1 MGKSFRRLMTIV
13 NKEWLHVIRDV
24 RALGLVIILP
34 VMLLILLGF
43 AASNDIENIPMAIAD
58 QSKSDQS
65 RQMIDLY
72 VASGYFQVVAEAYN
86 EEEILRLL
94 DQGTAQVG
102 LMIPEDFSREMATGG
117 SSPIIFYIDSSD
129 PTLAQTAQL
138 AADYISQANSQ
149 EILVQRLQRS
159 GLPLDLQLPLDVHI
173 RFLYNP
179 NMRRMDFLLPGLVGV
194 ILQVQALLLTAFAI
208 VREREQGTLEQLIV
222 TPIKPWELILG
233 KILPYVAV
241 AAINLIMVLVSGMLV
256 FGMKI
261 AGDIALMAV
270 LSGIFLIGS
279 LGLGV
284 FISTISRTQIE
295 SLYLAVFIVLPAVML
310 SGLIWPRQNMPWLAY
325 YSGYLLPLTYFLEI
339 IRGIFLKGVG
349 AVYLWQWIWPMAL
362 FSIVVFFASVL
373 MFRKRL

>member
-1 MGKSFRRLMTIV
+1 MGKSYRRLMTIV
-13 NKEWLHVIRDV
+13 YKEWLHIVRDV
-24 RALGLVIILP
+24 RALALVILLP

-43 AASNDIENIPMAIAD
+43 AASNDIKDIPLAVVD
-58 QSKSDQS
+58 QSKSDES
-65 RQMIDLY
+65 RLMIDRY
-72 VASGYFQVVAEAYN
+72 VASGYFQLVAEAHN
-86 EEEILRLL
+86 EDELL
-94 DQGTAQVG
+94 QFLDKGTVQVG
-102 LMIPEDFSREMATGG
+102 LLIPESFGRMIATG
-117 SSPIIFYIDSSD
+117 SASPVVFYIDSTD

-138 AADYISQANSQ
+138 AAEYVSQANSQ
-149 EILVQRLQRS
+149 EILVRRMQKS
-159 GLPLDLQLPLDVHI
+159 GVPLDLQLPLDVHI

-241 AAINLIMVLVSGMLV
+241 AAVNLVMVVISGVLV
-256 FGMKI
+256 FGLNI
-261 AGDIALMAV
+261 AGNIVLMAV

-295 SLYLAVFIVLPAVML
+295 SLYLAVFIILPAVML
-310 SGLIWPRQNMPWLAY
+310 SGLIWPRQNMPWVAF

-339 IRGIFLKGVG
+339 IRGIVLKGIGVS
-349 AVYLWQWIWPMAL
+349 YLWEWIWPMAL
-362 FSIVVFFASVL
+362 FSLVVFFASVL
-373 MFRKRL
+373 LFRKRL

>member
-1 MGKSFRRLMTIV
+1 
-13 NKEWLHVIRDV
+13 
-24 RALGLVIILP
+24 
-34 VMLLILLGF
+34 LILLGF

>member
-1 MGKSFRRLMTIV
+1 
-13 NKEWLHVIRDV
+13 
-24 RALGLVIILP
+24 
-34 VMLLILLGF
+34 MLLILLGL

>member
-1 MGKSFRRLMTIV
+1 
-13 NKEWLHVIRDV
+13 
-24 RALGLVIILP
+24 
-34 VMLLILLGF
+34 MLLILLGF

>member
-1 MGKSFRRLMTIV
+1 MGKSYRRLMTIV
-13 NKEWLHVIRDV
+13 YKEWLHIIRDV
-24 RALGLVIILP
+24 RALGLVILLP

-43 AASNDIENIPMAIAD
+43 AASNDIKDIPMAVAD
-58 QSKSDQS
+58 QSKSDES
-65 RQMIDLY
+65 RQMIDRY
-72 VASGYFQVVAEAYN
+72 VASGYFQLVAEGQS
-86 EEEILRLL
+86 EDELLQLL
-94 DQGTAQVG
+94 DKGTVQVG
-102 LMIPEDFSREMATGG
+102 LLIPEDFGRKMATGG
-117 SSPIIFYIDSSD
+117 TSPVVFYIDSTD

-138 AADYISQANSQ
+138 AADSISQATSQ
-149 EILVQRLQRS
+149 TIFIQRLQKS
-159 GLPLDLQLPLDVHI
+159 GLPVNQQLPLDVHI

-179 NMRRMDFLLPGLVGV
+179 NMRRMDFLLPGLVGL

-241 AAINLIMVLVSGMLV
+241 AIINLVMVIVSGILV

-261 AGDIALMAV
+261 AGDIVLMAA

-295 SLYLAVFIVLPAVML
+295 SLYLAVFIILPAVML
-310 SGLIWPRQNMPWLAY
+310 SGLIWPRLNMPWLAY

-339 IRGIFLKGVG
+339 IRGILLKGVG
-349 AVYLWQWIWPMAL
+349 ITYLWPWIWPMAV
-362 FSIVVFFASVL
+362 FSIVIFFASVL